1 MTNRNYE
8 KTRLLVA
15 AMDDE
20 ALTLQSTKRGTAI
33 NVAAVTMQTTPT
45 ARPSQV
51 EIVDWCRSY
60 VSRTLDVPVEKVDPN
75 AEFDALGFD
84 SAAAVA
90 LVVDIGEWL
99 NMDLEPAVLFD
110 FPTISA
116 FAEHIA
122 KQ

>member
-1 MTNRNYE
+1 MIDTNNYFEQGAVMNMTD
-8 KTRLLVA
+8 V
-15 AMDDE
+15 
-20 ALTLQSTKRGTAI
+20 
-33 NVAAVTMQTTPT
+33 VVTETV
-45 ARPSQV
+45 ARPGYDQ
-51 EIVDWCRSY
+51 IVTWCRDY
-60 VSRTLDVPVEKVDPN
+60 VAQTLGISPAKVDPN

-90 LVVDIGEWL
+90 LVVELGTWL

-116 FAEHIA
+116 FAEYLS